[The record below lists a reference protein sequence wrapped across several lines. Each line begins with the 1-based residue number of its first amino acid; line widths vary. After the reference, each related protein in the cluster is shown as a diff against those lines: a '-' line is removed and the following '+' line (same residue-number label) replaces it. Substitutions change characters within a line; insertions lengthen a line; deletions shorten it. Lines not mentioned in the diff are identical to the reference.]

1 MSSSLSSFCQSDS
14 AQAQL
19 AKECKL
25 LKADYEFD
33 PQSSPADF
41 VDQNEKKQKIVRNPE
56 GKVEFIGF
64 IILL

>member
-1 MSSSLSSFCQSDS
+1 MSSSLSSFCHSDS

-41 VDQNEKKQKIVRNPE
+41 VDQNEKKTKNRSE
-56 GKVEFIGF
+56 S
-64 IILL
+64 